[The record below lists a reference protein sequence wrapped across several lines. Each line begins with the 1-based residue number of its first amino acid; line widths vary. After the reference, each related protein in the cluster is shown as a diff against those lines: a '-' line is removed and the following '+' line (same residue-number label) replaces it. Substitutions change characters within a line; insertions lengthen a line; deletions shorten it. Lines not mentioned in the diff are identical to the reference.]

1 MHRFLI
7 RGSGVAALVV
17 GLALTGAVALAAPA
31 NTDAGHETATMA
43 QELGGL
49 GALGSQAAQA
59 GLTSTLTLGALG
71 LAP

>member
-1 MHRFLI
+1 
-7 RGSGVAALVV
+7 
-17 GLALTGAVALAAPA
+17 
-31 NTDAGHETATMA
+31 MA

-59 GLTSTLTLGALG
+59 GLTSSLTLGALG